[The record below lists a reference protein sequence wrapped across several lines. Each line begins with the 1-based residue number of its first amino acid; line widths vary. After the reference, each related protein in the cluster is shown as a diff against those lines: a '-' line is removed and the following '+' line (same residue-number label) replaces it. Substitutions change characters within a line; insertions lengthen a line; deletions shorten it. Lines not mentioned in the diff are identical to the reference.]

1 MANEIFDSVNEY
13 FRQLGKITREMPREE
28 VSALWRRAKKGDEN
42 AKVELMEMNLRLV
55 IPTAKR
61 FQRPGMEL
69 MDLVEEGNLGLLQ
82 AIDKFEP
89 EKGYRFSTYA
99 IYWIEQYIRK
109 FIEEQSGSIKIPS
122 HAWGNL
128 KKWFRAWNE
137 LREINGR
144 DPSLREMAEELNL
157 SARQVKSIMDTLN
170 AAKGIDSLTTL
181 VNEEETT
188 TLEDLISDDGKGNPH
203 DVFVDNEN
211 QANIQRS
218 LDNLSDRD
226 RAVVVMRYGL
236 EDNMPKTLGE
246 VAELLSL
253 SRERVRQI
261 EERAIHA
268 LRLAAYKA
276 GIVEMHT
283 ENFRT
288 QKLHSAMHTKRK
300 TNILGEE
307 IETGPMAKIMKA
319 VKKHQTA
326 AKKRAAKKKA
336 VQKTVK
342 GAKKVAKKMK
352 RVALTGK
359 KTSKAAKKAIK
370 KAMRKISSKPSK
382 KVFSKKKTTPV
393 VKKSTTKKR
402 VVSKKIVKKI
412 AKKTAAVKKN
422 THKTTPKSFKRK
434 ITKKSSKRK

>member
-1 MANEIFDSVNEY
+1 MW
-13 FRQLGKITREMPREE
+13 
-28 VSALWRRAKKGDEN
+28 LWRVKLLNSSRRWLLSEWCELWKRAKKGDSA

-69 MDLVEEGNLGLLQ
+69 MDLIEEGNLGLLQ

-99 IYWIEQYIRK
+99 VYWIEQYIRK

-137 LREINGR
+137 LKETNGR

-157 SARQVKSIMDTLN
+157 TARQVKSIMDTLN

-203 DVFVDNEN
+203 DVFVDNET
-211 QANIQRS
+211 QASIKRS
-218 LDNLSDRD
+218 LDSLDDRD
-226 RAVVVMRYGL
+226 RAIVVMRYGL
-236 EDNMPKTLGE
+236 EDNAPKTLGE

-261 EERAIHA
+261 DERAIHT
-268 LRLAAYKA
+268 LRMAAYRA
-276 GIVEMHT
+276 GIIEMHT

-288 QKLHSAMHTKRK
+288 QKLHSAMRRPRRV
-300 TNILGEE
+300 NILGEE
-307 IETGPMAKIMKA
+307 IDNDPLTKMIRTAQKEQK
-319 VKKHQTA
+319 KKHS
-326 AKKRAAKKKA
+326 AKKVHKKTIQKVSERKTQKKISKKA
-336 VQKTVK
+336 VHNTN
-342 GAKKVAKKMK
+342 
-352 RVALTGK
+352 
-359 KTSKAAKKAIK
+359 
-370 KAMRKISSKPSK
+370 P
-382 KVFSKKKTTPV
+382 
-393 VKKSTTKKR
+393 
-402 VVSKKIVKKI
+402 
-412 AKKTAAVKKN
+412 AVKKN
-422 THKTTPKSFKRK
+422 TKLRRSVSKSHQKNKKHSAKRIVRK
-434 ITKKSSKRK
+434 VSSKSKKKK